1 MTTMTSAEQLILEMI
16 NRARMDPDGEAARLA
31 QTHPGFT
38 LNEGL
43 AAGTISSTPKQVLAG
58 NNTLAGVA
66 DNHNAAMLSSHVL
79 DNNSLNPH
87 TQAGDGSEVTRIA
100 NAGYQETYPA
110 FQTYHDENI
119 AWQGTS
125 GAIDLASMTQ
135 QVAALMGRSS
145 SWPLPTMCA
154 PSRPSSSAAR
164 TVCVATLADDLRDA
178 AACRSADRAAMPVAT
193 STASATIA
201 ARPQSMYSGADG
213 SR

>member
-87 TQAGDGSEVTRIA
+87 TQAGDLSRVSDLSRREYRL
-100 NAGYQETYPA
+100 AGHQRGNRPGE
-110 FQTYHDENI
+110 HD
-119 AWQGTS
+119 AT
-125 GAIDLASMTQ
+125 
-135 QVAALMGRSS
+135 GRR
-145 SWPLPTMCA
+145 WP
-154 PSRPSSSAAR
+154 
-164 TVCVATLADDLRDA
+164 VCRQL
-178 AACRSADRAAMPVAT
+178 
-193 STASATIA
+193 
-201 ARPQSMYSGADG
+201 
-213 SR
+213 